1 MGFPRRWGGGRG
13 VGGCICVR
21 VGVFSVLGGGGG
33 KGGTSILRACAG
45 CVHVYVYLRA
55 TEFACRHAKIYVF
68 ACVLTKVHVC
78 ECICKGA
85 CLRVYLCACVVHVP
99 M

>member
-33 KGGTSILRACAG
+33 KGGTSILRACA
-45 CVHVYVYLRA
+45 
-55 TEFACRHAKIYVF
+55 
-68 ACVLTKVHVC
+68 
-78 ECICKGA
+78 
-85 CLRVYLCACVVHVP
+85 
-99 M
+99 